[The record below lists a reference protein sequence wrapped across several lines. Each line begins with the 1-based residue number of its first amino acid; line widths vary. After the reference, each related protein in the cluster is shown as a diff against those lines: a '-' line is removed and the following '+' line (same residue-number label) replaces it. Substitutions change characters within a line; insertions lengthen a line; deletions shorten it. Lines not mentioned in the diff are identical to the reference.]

1 MSAPQSESPPIETPE
16 PPRPVRGQSFAAIA
30 RRQFLRN
37 RLAVAGLAVVFLFA
51 TIAVWCPLLAT
62 EKPWYIKTVFA
73 SDYEN
78 AFFSAIDLMQRCER
92 LAAEPAAA
100 GQTQREYARAHALLL
115 ARLKEM
121 EASLGGPARTELET
135 LRRDVVRFSAAQTLA
150 AQAPEEWSR
159 RRGQVEALADPDT
172 AALVP
177 QTLFPAFRGL
187 GPIEVFFLVLWFA
200 VLFLWLS
207 GLWRRGWRWGGAV
220 LLLPALGLAV
230 AWRVVSPPVQDITPY
245 RMLIETP
252 EAPVKYLRAPIPFGE
267 NENITAEANQP
278 PTWML
283 AAEKRTARQHT
294 HWFGTD
300 PNGRDILTR
309 MVYGTR
315 ISMLIGIVAV
325 SIYLSIGIVVGAVA
339 GYFRGWIDIGI
350 SRLIEIVICFPTLFL
365 LLILLAY
372 MSPNIYTIMAVLGLV
387 SWTGV
392 ARLERGEFLRLGNE
406 DFVQAVR
413 ALGGSHA
420 RIIFR
425 HILPNALGPVLV
437 SASFGIAG
445 AILAESTLSFLG
457 FGVPPDQASWGGLLK
472 DGNDRI
478 QELWWMVVF
487 PGLALFTT
495 VTCFNLVGEGIR
507 DATDPKLMR

>member
-1 MSAPQSESPPIETPE
+1 MSLSRPDSPCPETSES
-16 PPRPVRGQSFAAIA
+16 PRPVRGQSFAAIA

-37 RLAVAGLAVVFLFA
+37 RLAVAGLAVVFVFA

-62 EKPWYIKTVFA
+62 EKPWYIRTVFA

-78 AFFSAIDLMQRCER
+78 AYFSAIDLLRRCER
-92 LAAEPAAA
+92 LAGEPSAAQ
-100 GQTQREYARAHALLL
+100 QTQREYARALQLLT

-121 EASLGGPARTELET
+121 ETSLGGATRDELHS
-135 LRRDVVRFSAAQTLA
+135 LRRGIESLLTQKTPAAQPA
-150 AQAPEEWSR
+150 SEWSR
-159 RRGQVEALADPDT
+159 RRASVEALGDPDT
-172 AALVP
+172 V
-177 QTLFPAFRGL
+177 TLMPKTLYPAFRGL

-207 GLWRRGWRWGGAV
+207 GLWRRGWRLGGAM

-230 AWRVVSPPVQDITPY
+230 AWRVANPPVRDITPY
-245 RMLIETP
+245 RSLIETP
-252 EAPVKYLRAPIPFGE
+252 EAPVNYLRAPIPFGE
-267 NENITAEANQP
+267 NENITAEANQA
-278 PTWML
+278 PTWL
-283 AAEKRTARQHT
+283 LGGEKRAARQHF
-294 HWFGTD
+294 HLLGTD

-350 SRLIEIVICFPTLFL
+350 SRLIEIVICFPTLCL

-372 MSPNIYTIMAVLGLV
+372 MQPNIYTIMAVLGLI